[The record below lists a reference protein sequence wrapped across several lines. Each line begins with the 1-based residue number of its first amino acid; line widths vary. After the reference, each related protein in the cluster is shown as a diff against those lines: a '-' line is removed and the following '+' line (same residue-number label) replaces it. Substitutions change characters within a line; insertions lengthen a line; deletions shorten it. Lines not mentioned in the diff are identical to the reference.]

1 MVSTVLVYRHIIQN
15 VFVERSASMIRSLL
29 FDFWL
34 ILANPTQE
42 SRSMERRTPL
52 RSHCQLHSD
61 HDIFHHRHNPNPIL
75 HHRKFIIIIIIIIF
89 VPDVIDRLCMSGG
102 STDFFELFTQI
113 NVNNDN
119 SLIPPVQWLTIA
131 NNALYTAIDFISQLI
146 LVSVFVT
153 YINLSLLT
161 K

>member
-1 MVSTVLVYRHIIQN
+1 MLSIGV
-15 VFVERSASMIRSLL
+15 
-29 FDFWL
+29 
-34 ILANPTQE
+34 
-42 SRSMERRTPL
+42 
-52 RSHCQLHSD
+52 
-61 HDIFHHRHNPNPIL
+61 
-75 HHRKFIIIIIIIIF
+75 
-89 VPDVIDRLCMSGG
+89 

-153 YINLSLLT
+153 YTNLSLINKMKALPMLDHVAPTIGYGCPMHFIIGVLRCLT
-161 K
+161 NQKFPNLTL